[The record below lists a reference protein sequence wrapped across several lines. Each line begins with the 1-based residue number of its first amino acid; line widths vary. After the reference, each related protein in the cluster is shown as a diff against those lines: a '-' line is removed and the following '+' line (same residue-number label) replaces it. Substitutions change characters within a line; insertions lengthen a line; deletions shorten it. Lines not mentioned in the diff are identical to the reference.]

1 MKATLCTLLFLS
13 QSVGAAEFVPF
24 AIGNRSPIVLVYGLA
39 PPSATADVAYLAFD
53 QELANVYTAAN
64 IPREGIELDGEIY
77 VTRLAAGWRRGDWR
91 YDASVPFISHGGG
104 FLDHAIDEWHSIFGF
119 DSGGRETAPR
129 DRLRY
134 AYVRDGRVVFERQT
148 PVAGVGDVQLGV
160 AHGSLP
166 GWRAGL
172 KLPTG
177 DAWLGS
183 GAFDASV
190 EYHAARAF
198 LDARLHGWYRVGGL
212 WLGRG
217 DLWPEGQR
225 RSVAFAD
232 AALSYPV
239 TASTRVQAQ
248 VGWHTPFYRDSA
260 LPQFGASA
268 QLGLGM
274 ALQATDDWLVQF
286 GFTED
291 VRVGTAADVG
301 FFLRVSTHSRRAT
314 RGKVSDTDVPVQG
327 PQL

>member
-1 MKATLCTLLFLS
+1 MRAALYTLLIFS
-13 QSVGAAEFVPF
+13 HCAGATEFVPF
-24 AIGNRSPIVLVYGLA
+24 ATGNRSPIALVYGL
-39 PPSATADVAYLAFD
+39 PPPRATADASYLEFE

-64 IPREGIELDGEIY
+64 TAREAIELDGEIY
-77 VTRLAAGWRRGDWR
+77 FTRLHGGWRRGDWR

-104 FLDHAIDEWHSIFGF
+104 FLDHAVDEWHSTFGF
-119 DSGGRETAPR
+119 DSGGREGAPR

-134 AYVRDGRVVFERQT
+134 VYVRDGRVVFERRTQ
-148 PVAGVGDVQLGV
+148 VAGVGDMQLGL
-160 AHGSLP
+160 AHRLLP

-177 DAWLGS
+177 DTWLGS

-190 EYHAARAF
+190 EHYAARAF
-198 LDARLHGWYRVGGL
+198 LDARLHGWYRAGGL

-217 DLWPEGQR
+217 DLWPEAQR
-225 RSVAFAD
+225 RTVAFAD

-248 VGWHTPFYRDSA
+248 LGGHTPFYRDSA

-268 QLGLGM
+268 QLGLGV
-274 ALQATDDWLVQF
+274 ALRAADGWLVQF

-291 VRVGTAADVG
+291 VRVGTAADIG
-301 FFLRVSTHSRRAT
+301 FFLRVSTDRERAQ
-314 RGKVSDTDVPVQG
+314 RADA
-327 PQL
+327 PQ